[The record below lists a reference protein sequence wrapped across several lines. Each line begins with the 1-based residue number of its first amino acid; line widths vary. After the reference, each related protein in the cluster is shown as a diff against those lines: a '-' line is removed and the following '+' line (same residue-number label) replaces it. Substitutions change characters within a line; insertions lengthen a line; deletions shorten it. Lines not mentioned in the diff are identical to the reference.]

1 VACPFRGA
9 LGMGDFDIMRRDL
22 EDELHALVRRRT
34 GIERDATRERLRL
47 DRGREELPPCLASL
61 HDQLDRIDQEEA
73 RIRSA
78 LHRIERREFDRC
90 ILCGGDIPLPDL
102 RMAPFTAT
110 CPGCRG
116 GYSVDYAMSMRLQ
129 HAGLRSRL
137 RTLWR
142 AIESLGRPEADGEE
156 TAFRPD
162 PTLNEVAA
170 ARVLLG
176 DFERE
181 LHRHHAVEERHEELR
196 LATRAAPRLARS
208 VERLRREHAALAE
221 DLRALVE
228 LCGDERVGR
237 ETWRAV
243 ADRFERLA
251 AAIHAHEE
259 RENEIV
265 MAALLDDLGTAD

>member
-1 VACPFRGA
+1 VGEFAK
-9 LGMGDFDIMRRDL
+9 MRREL

-34 GIERDATRERLRL
+34 GIERDAIRERLRL
-47 DRGREELPPCLASL
+47 DRGPGEQSSCLSSL
-61 HDQLDRIDQEEA
+61 HDQLDRIDHEEA

-110 CPGCRG
+110 CPTCRG
-116 GYSVDYAMSMRLQ
+116 GYSVDYAMAMRLQ
-129 HAGLRSRL
+129 HAGLRSLL
-137 RTLWR
+137 RTVRR
-142 AIESLGRPEADGEE
+142 AIGGLGH
-156 TAFRPD
+156 PD
-162 PTLNEVAA
+162 LAVDREDAGLGSDPSRDDVAA

-181 LHRHHAVEERHEELR
+181 LRRHHAVEERHEELR
-196 LATRAAPRLARS
+196 LATGAAPRLTRS
-208 VERLRREHAALAE
+208 VESLCREHAALADE
-221 DLRALVE
+221 LRALVE
-228 LCGDERVGR
+228 LSGGADVDR
-237 ETWRAV
+237 EGWRTV

-251 AAIHAHEE
+251 EAIQAHEQ

-265 MAALLDDLGTAD
+265 MAALLDDIGTAD